1 LSRLLASYV
10 DGQQIAE
17 ALQNADDAGASVVAF
32 ILDRRNVCPNI
43 WHDLI
48 RGSDLI

>member
-32 ILDRRNVCPNI
+32 ILDRRNVCPI
-43 WHDLI
+43 SGTI
-48 RGSDLI
+48 